1 MHIPAAPWRAY
12 VRKRRGERREEER
25 RERRGERRERE
36 RKGLMLPERH
46 VMTMI
51 VPLLQKKE
59 AETSG
64 ATTEDRQLIK
74 DMVDVCLKYYPID
87 HRCHY

>member
-1 MHIPAAPWRAY
+1 
-12 VRKRRGERREEER
+12 
-25 RERRGERRERE
+25 
-36 RKGLMLPERH
+36 MLPERH

-87 HRCHY
+87 HRCHYQERKFAMPEKMEEMLTELQGLDKTAKLKQEE